1 MSTSPNKRQSGAWV
15 KRKKKGKTAVAKPA
29 PKWVDSTTMDFP
41 KELPIEYEYKQSR
54 VYVRECYPQYYKHIT
69 DMLKDGETQAITVT
83 GTPGVGKSL
92 FFAYFLKRYSS
103 ENPLVTII
111 TASFKK
117 TGCTSTM
124 TKVAVWK
131 NSELVAQAEMEKSAM
146 MEVCTELSV
155 FARNGLLYLYDGPP
169 DVAPVCAQMVCFT
182 APDELWF
189 KQNAKDQYHCTLFM
203 PPWELRELQTAAQ
216 ELALEMNPR
225 YTKHSTDESEEEGTS
240 VADLVE
246 RRFCVFG
253 GVTRECLSTSAR
265 FVKNCEMRIEN
276 IIEKCKAMDQVRD
289 LLSNKDGM
297 MMHPSICQNVPDPMY
312 PDNYTVA
319 IRVCEKVAHEAVDG
333 ANEHKEK

>member
-1 MSTSPNKRQSGAWV
+1 MGQKE
-15 KRKKKGKTAVAKPA
+15 KEGKDTVAKPA

-41 KELPIEYEYKQSR
+41 KELPMEYEYKQSR

-146 MEVCTELSV
+146 MEVCTELS
-155 FARNGLLYLYDGPP
+155 
-169 DVAPVCAQMVCFT
+169 
-182 APDELWF
+182 LWF

-203 PPWELRELQTAAQ
+203 PPWDLRELQTAAQ

-246 RRFCVFG
+246 RRFYVLVALLVNACQ
-253 GVTRECLSTSAR
+253 R
-265 FVKNCEMRIEN
+265 
-276 IIEKCKAMDQVRD
+276 VRD
-289 LLSNKDGM
+289 LLK
-297 MMHPSICQNVPDPMY
+297 
-312 PDNYTVA
+312 TV
-319 IRVCEKVAHEAVDG
+319 K
-333 ANEHKEK
+333 